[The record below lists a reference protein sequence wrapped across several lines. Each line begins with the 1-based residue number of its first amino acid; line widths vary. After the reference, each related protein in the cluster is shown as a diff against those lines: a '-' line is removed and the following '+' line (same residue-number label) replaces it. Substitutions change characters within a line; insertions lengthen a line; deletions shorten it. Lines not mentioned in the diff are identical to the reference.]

1 MDTIW
6 DQARAAISLI
16 ANGDA
21 HSALTIYDALH
32 RGEQAERKLALITQD
47 IARSSRSKAITRL
60 ADAAALTAC
69 YDDARAEADRLR
81 AELVSVRRARAEY
94 DASVAAGE
102 D

>member
-47 IARSSRSKAITRL
+47 IAT
-60 ADAAALTAC
+60 
-69 YDDARAEADRLR
+69 EADRLR
-81 AELVSVRRARAEY
+81 AEMASVRAELASVRRARTEY